1 MINLISLVVSL
12 LVSSMAVAKNITP
25 EDLPR
30 YRQALGMALEKSDLG
45 CVYQEYPGWSWQNAY
60 LDGRYFLG
68 AQSIEMSDSGE
79 QPLFILKWELPD
91 KERYEIKV
99 KTTPDYKL
107 IQSVEGSSFI
117 LKQVN
122 EGNLQSP
129 KILERWLPKKS
140 VKCERAKSPK

>member
-1 MINLISLVVSL
+1 VRKLTLFIVSL
-12 LVSSMAVAKNITP
+12 FVSSMAVAKMITP

-30 YRQALGMALEKSDLG
+30 YKQALNMAMEKSGLE
-45 CVYQEYPGWSWQNAY
+45 CAYQEYPGWSWQQAY
-60 LDGRYFLG
+60 LAGGYFLG
-68 AQSIEMSDSGE
+68 VQSIEMSDSGE